1 VAAAGLFVASL
12 LLVFTFSR
20 SATLGVIA
28 AALVTVVENKRI
40 SPRVLIIGPLLAMTA
55 AIVLFAAPRTLDR
68 LGNLINAPILSRF
81 STDEGS
87 GRDHLE
93 LVERGID
100 EATQSVPRA
109 FIGLGY
115 GNSYL
120 VLQDMFPGNRYG
132 SFHSL
137 FVSAFA
143 ESGVFA
149 LMIALILNFMP
160 VIKGG
165 PWRAIIAGSIAF
177 NLFYSTITE
186 PIFWFLLALAWLTLG
201 QKRRSV
207 RAESGTARPATLE
220 PVLSAT

>member
-1 VAAAGLFVASL
+1 MEA
-12 LLVFTFSR
+12 R
-20 SATLGVIA
+20 
-28 AALVTVVENKRI
+28 RI
-40 SPRVLIIGPLLAMTA
+40 SPRVLIVAPVLIA
-55 AIVLFAAPRTLDR
+55 AAAVTLFAAPRYVDR
-68 LGNLINAPILSRF
+68 VSALVNTPLWERF
-81 STDEGS
+81 STVEGS

-93 LVERGID
+93 LVERGVS
-100 EATQSVPRA
+100 EATQSIPRA

-120 VLQDMFPGNRYG
+120 VLQDLFPGNRYG
-132 SFHSL
+132 SFHSM

-149 LMIALILNFMP
+149 LLIALTLSFVP
-160 VIKGG
+160 VFRGG

-201 QKRRSV
+201 QARRS
-207 RAESGTARPATLE
+207 ARSE
-220 PVLSAT
+220 SATAHPPMSELVPSAS